1 MNKEEKRKLFGIL
14 GIVLVITSITGLI
27 PSAINGNILVE
38 IIFGI
43 LGVIGIVS
51 AIYNFSD

>member
-51 AIYNFSD
+51 AVYNFSD

>member
-1 MNKEEKRKLFGIL
+1 MNKEEKKKLLGIL

-27 PSAINGNILVE
+27 PSAIRGDILIE

-43 LGVIGIVS
+43 LGVFGIILAV
-51 AIYNFSD
+51 YNFSD

>member
-1 MNKEEKRKLFGIL
+1 MNKTEKKKLLGIL